1 MIPVAGQMVVVRNRP
16 GVVRDVVAYGGNGS
30 GGALH
35 LVELE
40 YLDGWEHPGQ
50 EAVLWEREVA
60 PRVVS
65 RLALPDIADPAS
77 RPDAPDR
84 FGAYLDAVRW
94 SATARLIPRS
104 EGVPW
109 LLSPWQ
115 STWAVASWRMW
126 LGWTVPGSTRCPA
139 ALYSTGITARV
150 AMCCRSK
157 STFPVSPHSLSRSRM
172 APRLPIRAS
181 CPKSAEKTR

>member
-1 MIPVAGQMVVVRNRP
+1 MIPSAGQMVVVRNRP
-16 GVVRDVVAYGGNGS
+16 GVVRDVIAYGGNGS

-65 RLALPDIADPAS
+65 RLALPDIAAPAS

-84 FGAYLDAVRW
+84 FRAYLDAVRW
-94 SATARLIPRS
+94 SATARIIPRS
-104 EGVPW
+104 EGAPW
-109 LLSPWQ
+109 LLSPWH
-115 STWAVASWRMW
+115 SAVQVEDYQLYPVLKALLMPRVNLLLADDVG
-126 LGWTVPGSTRCPA
+126 LGKTIEAGLILTE
-139 ALYSTGITARV
+139 LIARRRV
-150 AMCCRSK
+150 R
-157 STFPVSPHSLSRSRM
+157 R
-172 APRLPIRAS
+172 
-181 CPKSAEKTR
+181 